1 MKKMFITFEGIE
13 GSGKTTQIK
22 YLADYLS
29 AKGYDCVMTREPGST
44 NIGKKI
50 RGILLDPE
58 NNDLDPVAEL
68 LLYMAD
74 RIQHVKQVIIPALNK
89 GKIVLCDRYAD
100 STLVY
105 QGFARGLDIE
115 LIKKLHSLLIND
127 LKPDITF
134 LFDLP
139 PEIGLSRAW
148 KQIKNGARSELETR
162 FEKERLL
169 FHEKV
174 RNGYLE
180 LARLEPERFRIINAL
195 QDENRVMNEVI
206 KTIGIS

>member
-1 MKKMFITFEGIE
+1 MRKMFITFEGIE

-29 AKGYDCVMTREPGST
+29 SKGYDCIMTREPGST

-74 RIQHVKQVIIPALNK
+74 RIQHVKQMIIPALHE
-89 GKIVLCDRYAD
+89 GKTVLCDRYTD

-139 PEIGLSRAW
+139 PETGLSRAW

-162 FEKERLL
+162 FEKEKLA

-174 RNGYLE
+174 RSGYLE
-180 LARLEPERFRIINAL
+180 LARLEPERFRVINAL
-195 QDENRVMNEVI
+195 PDENRVMNEVI
-206 KTIGIS
+206 KTLMVF

>member
-1 MKKMFITFEGIE
+1 MFITFEGIE

-29 AKGYDCVMTREPGST
+29 AKGYDCIMTREPGST

-74 RIQHVKQVIIPALNK
+74 RIQHVKQMIIPALNK

-139 PEIGLSRAW
+139 HEIGLSRAW
-148 KQIKNGARSELETR
+148 KQIKNGARAELETR

-180 LARLEPERFRIINAL
+180 LARLEPERFRVINAL
-195 QDENRVMNEVI
+195 TDENRVMNEVI
-206 KTIGIS
+206 KTLIVF